1 MFLIINL
8 ILEELQGEKMKII
21 LKTVD
26 K

>member
-8 ILEELQGEKMKII
+8 ILEGLQEEKMKII